1 MKSSQKEGE
10 MKQKGSL
17 IRYYTK
23 YSKAMSEFEIKE
35 TREKILKGLT
45 IAFQRLVEQ
54 KKKSGEE
61 LVFSQDGKIV
71 RIKAGEID
79 VFGASL

>member
-1 MKSSQKEGE
+1 
-10 MKQKGSL
+10 
-17 IRYYTK
+17 
-23 YSKAMSEFEIKE
+23 MSEFEIKE